1 MAGTSI
7 ATYLNP
13 WKLRR
18 VREAQRL
25 DALRSR
31 DGDNCARCRRP
42 MRFDLPPGHDSAPKL
57 EPILDNAK
65 AGKSALDNFCLC
77 HTRCNAQGA
86 DHTGEVTERVRR
98 KAEAALFAKPRRKRT
113 KKAA

>member
-1 MAGTSI
+1 MAATSI

-18 VREAQRL
+18 IQEEQRL
-25 DALRSR
+25 HELRSR

-42 MRFDLPPGHDSAPKL
+42 MRFDLPPGHDLGPKF
-57 EPILDNAK
+57 EPILHNASR
-65 AGKSALDNFCLC
+65 GGSALDNLCLT

-98 KAEAALFAKPRRKRT
+98 KAEAALFARPRRKKT